1 MNITAMKRITSILL
15 IAFVCAAVE
24 NAFSA
29 TAPQRQEN
37 TIILDE
43 MGVKNLRLETVEVQE
58 SEFEETVFALG
69 RIEIL
74 PGKSA
79 VVSTRIAGRV
89 HSVAVEPDHLT
100 KQGAEVVAIESRQP
114 GDPPPV
120 IKITA
125 PISGLV
131 AKLDAVPGQPVS
143 PDSQLMQIVDLSEVH
158 AIARVPEHLAGALT
172 KGKTAHIRI
181 SAHPEKVFQA
191 QLEHI
196 GSLADAETGTVAAFF
211 HVENPEMLLRP
222 GMRAEFSIVTNTRS
236 GVLAVPREAVQG
248 DASGRF
254 LYIADYELKNAF
266 VKTPVQLGIQNDRFV
281 EVVSGLLPGDQV
293 VTRGAY
299 SLGFAG
305 KGSISLKEAMD
316 AAHGHPHNEDGSEMT
331 PEQRAAATAVKSGSA
346 RQTQF
351 TAVAKFF
358 AATTVILLIG
368 LIARR
373 RTAAAA

>member
-1 MNITAMKRITSILL
+1 MPVITISLGLAI
-15 IAFVCAAVE
+15 VE
-24 NAFSA
+24 NTFSA
-29 TAPQRQEN
+29 GAQRRPED

-43 MGVKNLRLETVEVQE
+43 LGVKNLRLETVEVQE
-58 SEFEETVFALG
+58 TEFEETVFALG
-69 RIEIL
+69 RIEVL

-100 KQGAEVVAIESRQP
+100 KQGTEVVAIESRQP
-114 GDPPPV
+114 GDPPP
-120 IKITA
+120 IIRITA

-131 AKLDAVPGQPVS
+131 TKLDAIPGQPVS

-172 KGKTAHIRI
+172 KGKTAHIRT

-211 HVENPEMLLRP
+211 HVENPEILLRP
-222 GMRAEFSIVTNTRS
+222 GMRAEFSIVTNTRPA
-236 GVLAVPREAVQG
+236 VLAVPREAVQG
-248 DASGRF
+248 DTSGRF

-266 VKTPVQLGIQNDRFV
+266 VKTPVQLGMQNDRFV

-305 KGSISLKEAMD
+305 KGSISLKEALD

-331 PEQRAAATAVKSGSA
+331 PEQRAAAAAKSGSTG
-346 RQTQF
+346 RQIQF

-358 AATTVILLIG
+358 AATTIILLIG
-368 LIARR
+368 LVARR
-373 RTAAAA
+373 RAPTAA